1 MEWMN
6 LDNGDVGYIANNE
19 LHVLR
24 VGEEAVEQI
33 FNKIEKEYPKAFDA
47 LCREYQLSMGNLP
60 FFRYK
65 VVKRFLK
72 CNMGEYD
79 STHEDMRKDEWN
91 LEVVKCPMRGECKLE
106 GVVCKPTRFSGLSR
120 REEEVLFLAAEGK
133 TSHEIAEA
141 LFLAEA
147 TVNHHVSNILR
158 KVDAKNMK
166 NAIMKYTRS

>member
-1 MEWMN
+1 
-6 LDNGDVGYIANNE
+6 
-19 LHVLR
+19 
-24 VGEEAVEQI
+24 
-33 FNKIEKEYPKAFDA
+33 
-47 LCREYQLSMGNLP
+47 
-60 FFRYK
+60 
-65 VVKRFLK
+65 
-72 CNMGEYD
+72 
-79 STHEDMRKDEWN
+79 MRKDEWN

>member
-19 LHVLR
+19 LHILR
-24 VGEEAVEQI
+24 IEDEVVERI
-33 FNKIEKEYPKAFDA
+33 YDKIAKEYPQAFEA
-47 LCREYQLSMGNLP
+47 LCLEYKQSKGNLP
-60 FFRYK
+60 FFRFK
-65 VVKRFLK
+65 VAKRFIK

-79 STHEDMRKDEWN
+79 STHVDMKKDEWN

-106 GVVCKPTRFSGLSR
+106 GIVCKPTHFLGLSN

-133 TSHEIAEA
+133 TCHEIAES

-158 KVDAKNMK
+158 KVGAKNMK
-166 NAIMKYTRS
+166 NAIMKYTKS